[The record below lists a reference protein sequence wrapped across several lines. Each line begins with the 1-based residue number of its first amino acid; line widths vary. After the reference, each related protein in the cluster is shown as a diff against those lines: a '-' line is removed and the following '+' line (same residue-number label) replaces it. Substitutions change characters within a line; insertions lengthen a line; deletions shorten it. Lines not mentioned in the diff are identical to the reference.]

1 MVVLYQSQTSPVN
14 PPNASPVLTLAQV
27 WEVMQIKARKP
38 QLFVAPISAC
48 EVLEENDS
56 FLKRV
61 ATFTEG
67 MGPPGGRITEDVN
80 LRAPWKV
87 CSRPDLAARTSSL
100 PSTLADSP
108 RYPQVDFRNLD
119 SGGFISNLISQGK
132 DETDLYLTYYFEWP
146 YPKVEDGSEE
156 AKKLSEQLWD
166 TARKTVQ
173 HSIDVAREMKSKGEL
188 KH

>member
-48 EVLEENDS
+48 EVLEENES

-67 MGPPGGRITEDVN
+67 MGPPGGKITEDVD
-80 LRAPWKV
+80 LRAPWK
-87 CSRPDLAARTSSL
+87 
-100 PSTLADSP
+100 
-108 RYPQVDFRNLD
+108 VDFRNLD